1 MEQIDKTIRV
11 TFPDHTTRDIPV
23 GTTVGELL
31 PSHEGDQPVV
41 AAKVN
46 NYIASLR
53 YPLEVHSEVSP
64 TPLGSPE
71 GLRVYRRSLSFLL
84 AIAARH
90 ECSDR
95 RLVIGH
101 SLGDSYYYIFDDEKE
116 VSDEIVERL
125 TSRMHQ
131 LVTEG
136 LDIERR
142 IVGYQE
148 ALDYFRTHW
157 MSDTARLLENRNDHK
172 ISVYQCGDFIDLGH
186 EPLVSNTDILKYF
199 ELKKYGDGFLLR
211 YPSSSSPMEM
221 SPFEDVPLLFAIY
234 EEYNKWGEVLGISS
248 AGKLNQ
254 LVRSPKI
261 KDFIWTAEALHNKK
275 ISEIADRISDRYS
288 SVRMVLIAG
297 PSSSGKTTFT
307 KKLAIQLRVLGLEP
321 VTINLDDYFIDRA
334 DVPFDE
340 DGRPDFEALEVI
352 DIDLLND
359 DLLRLAAGNEVN
371 LPTFDFKSGTRVYE
385 DRFVHLPERGIIVME
400 GIHALNGG
408 LTPRIPADQKFK
420 IYISALTQLNLDDHT
435 RVSTT
440 DNRLIRRMVRDAQ
453 FRGYSAKDT
462 LEMWPS
468 VRRGERRNIF
478 PFQNEADSA
487 FNSALDYELSIL
499 RNYAEPLLREVKP
512 YDSVYHEAVRLMSFL
527 DNFTPIHAADVP
539 DQSILREFIGN
550 SAFSY

>member
-1 MEQIDKTIRV
+1 MRQNDNTITV
-11 TFPDHTTRDIPV
+11 TFSDHSTRTVPIGTVV
-23 GTTVGELL
+23 GDLL
-31 PSHEGDQPVV
+31 PASKDGQVIV

-46 NYIASLR
+46 NYITSLS
-53 YPLEVHSEVSP
+53 YSLEVHSTVAP
-64 TPLGSPE
+64 TYLGSPE

-84 AIAARH
+84 AIAARA
-90 ECSDR
+90 ELPDR

-101 SLGDSYYYIFDDEKE
+101 SLGDSYYYMFDDEE
-116 VSDEIVERL
+116 PVTDELISRL
-125 TSRMHQ
+125 TATMHS
-131 LVTEG
+131 LVKQD
-136 LDIERR
+136 LNIDRR
-142 IVGYQE
+142 ILGYQE
-148 ALDYFRTHW
+148 ALDHFRTHW

-186 EPLVSNTDILKYF
+186 EPLASSTSVLKQF
-199 ELKKYGDGFLLR
+199 ELMRYGEGFLLR
-211 YPSSSSPMEM
+211 YPNSANPTEM
-221 SPFEDVPLLFAIY
+221 SPFEDNPLLFSIY
-234 EEYNKWGEVLGISS
+234 EEYKEWGEVLGITS

-254 LVRSPKI
+254 LVRSPKV

-275 ISEIADRISDRYS
+275 ISEIADKIADRYNT
-288 SVRMVLIAG
+288 VRMVLIAG

-307 KKLAIQLRVLGLEP
+307 KKLAIQLRVIGLEP
-321 VTINLDDYFIDRA
+321 VIINLDDYFINRA
-334 DVPFDE
+334 DVLLDE
-340 DGRPDFEALEVI
+340 DGRPDYEALEVI

-359 DLLRLAAGNEVN
+359 DLLKLASGNEVN
-371 LPTFDFKSGTRVYE
+371 LPTFDFKTGVRVYE
-385 DRFVHLPERGIIVME
+385 NRFVHLPERGIIVME

-408 LTPRIPADQKFK
+408 LTPRILAEQKFK

-453 FRGYSAKDT
+453 FRGYSARET

-527 DNFTPIHAADVP
+527 DNFTPIHSADVP
-539 DQSILREFIGN
+539 DQSILREFIGA
-550 SAFSY
+550 SAFTY